1 MPKLPKL
8 PKLFQYFS
16 RTGKT
21 NNRGH
26 QTIVNWVLSKYYKLT
41 LELRLPDEYHE
52 LNSEIE
58 VNNKAKI
65 NFVVNRNISNVSSF
79 IFFIGCQTN
88 TTNWTL
94 KLGLPDEYY
103 ELDSGIRVNG
113 EEEVNFIV
121 NRNVSN
127 ISSFIFYKLPDK
139 YHKSDSGIEVARLL
153 VTGRICTYVTK

>member
-8 PKLFQYFS
+8 PKLFQ
-16 RTGKT
+16 
-21 NNRGH
+21 
-26 QTIVNWVLSKYYKLT
+26 VLSKYYKLT

-58 VNNKAKI
+58 
-65 NFVVNRNISNVSSF
+65 
-79 IFFIGCQTN
+79 TN

-103 ELDSGIRVNG
+103 ELDSGIR
-113 EEEVNFIV
+113 
-121 NRNVSN
+121 
-127 ISSFIFYKLPDK
+127 LPDK

-153 VTGRICTYVTK
+153 VTGRICTYVTKC